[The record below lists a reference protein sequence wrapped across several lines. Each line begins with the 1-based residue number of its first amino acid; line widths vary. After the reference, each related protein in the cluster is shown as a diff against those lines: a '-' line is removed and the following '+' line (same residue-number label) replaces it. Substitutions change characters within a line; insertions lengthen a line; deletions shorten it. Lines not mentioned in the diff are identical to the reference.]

1 MTKREKTLKK
11 RKRKKE
17 KLAYVGMSADFIHH
31 GHINIITKARKY
43 GEVVIGLLTN
53 EAIASYK
60 RVPMLSYQQRKK
72 ILTNIV
78 GVKKIL
84 PQKTLDYVPN
94 LRKIKPDYVV
104 HGDDWKT
111 SVQAETRK
119 RVVEVLKEW
128 GGELIEPKYTKDI
141 SSTDITN
148 QILKQGITPH
158 QRQKRLRKILKVK
171 PLMRVMEAHSGLT
184 GLIVEKTKLIKNNK
198 VLEFDGIWISSLT
211 DSTSKGKPDTAAVD
225 VTSRINTIE
234 EVLEITTKPII
245 VDGDSGGL
253 TEHFV
258 YTVKTLERLGVSAII
273 IEDKIGSKRNSLF
286 GTEAQQFQD
295 DVKNFSQKITSG
307 KRAQITDDF
316 MIIAR
321 IESLI
326 LKAGMDDALIRAS
339 AYIKAGV
346 DGIMIHSK
354 EKNPKEILEFCR
366 EYRKL
371 KHRVPLVTVPSTYS
385 KITERELEKAGVR
398 IVIYANQLL
407 RSAYPAMKKVAE
419 TILKNGRASEV
430 EADCMSIKDILTLIS
445 PIEACS

>member
-1 MTKREKTLKK
+1 MTKRKKTLKK
-11 RKRKKE
+11 NRRKKE
-17 KLAYVGMSADFIHH
+17 KLVYVAMSADFVHH
-31 GHINIITKARKY
+31 GHVNIITTARKY
-43 GEVVIGLLTN
+43 GEVVIGLLTG

-60 RVPMLSYQQRKK
+60 RVPILSYQQRKK
-72 ILTNIV
+72 ILANIV

-111 SVQAETRK
+111 GAQAETRK

-128 GGELIEPKYTKDI
+128 GGKLIEPRYTKNI
-141 SSTDITN
+141 SSTDIIN
-148 QILKQGITPH
+148 QILKQGVTPR
-158 QRQKRLRKILKVK
+158 QRQEKLRKILKVK

-184 GLIVEKTKLIKNNK
+184 GLVVEKTKLIKNNK
-198 VLEFDGIWISSLT
+198 ILEFDGIWISSLT

-234 EVLEITTKPII
+234 EVLEVTTKPII

-295 DVKNFSQKITSG
+295 EVKNFSQKITSG

-339 AYIKAGV
+339 AYIKAGA

-354 EKNPKEILEFCR
+354 EKNPKEILEFCK
-366 EYRKL
+366 EYKKL
-371 KHRVPLVTVPSTYS
+371 QHRVPLVTVPSTYS
-385 KITERELEKAGVR
+385 KITERELEKAGAR

-407 RSAYPAMKKVAE
+407 RSAYPAMKKTAE

-430 EADCMSIKDILTLIS
+430 EADCMPIKDILTLIS
-445 PIEACS
+445 PIETCS